1 MTEPCPTLGF
11 FVTIATA
18 PSSSEIARDAFR
30 ARWLDFLAS
39 RGLYAMSAAPDGR
52 RWAVGSEASQA
63 SELDCEAARAWL
75 SAQPAVRHA
84 EVGSIED
91 LNEAS

>member
-11 FVTIATA
+11 FVTIDTA
-18 PSSSEIARDAFR
+18 RSSSQTARDAFR
-30 ARWLDFLAS
+30 ARWLDFLGG
-39 RGLYAMSAAPDGR
+39 RGLYAMSAARDGR

-75 SAQPAVRHA
+75 SAQPEVHHA